1 MTFSKLCLLTKL
13 TKLGLFNLKCMLK
26 TNKDSNFSMDAFFFC
41 ISYNTA
47 KIQIAVS
54 KNYFFFFF
62 GDNLCGGGMEILQ
75 KQKPPTPTHILS
87 LLLEN
92 C

>member
-26 TNKDSNFSMDAFFFC
+26 TNKDSNFSMDAFFFASH
-41 ISYNTA
+41 IILRKYKLLSQRTT
-47 KIQIAVS
+47 
-54 KNYFFFFF
+54 FFFF